1 MGTPASNT
9 EDEGSL
15 RYFGWRVVLAANLG
29 VMVGFGSLLVYTFSV
44 FLKPLTGEFG
54 WSREAVSRA
63 FGMSA
68 MAVALSS
75 PLLGKALDRF
85 SPRRIILPCV
95 VVFGTAFASL
105 SLLTANLWHLY
116 GVFLV
121 LGIVG
126 NATTQM
132 GYSGAI
138 ASWFKKQRGLAFAVV
153 MAGGGLGSILL
164 PMATQ
169 SLIASFGWRMAY
181 LILGGLVLAVG
192 LPLSARYLRRK
203 NSEKRVEYEGA
214 TVGEAL
220 RQRSYWILVAT
231 LFLSSIAVNG
241 AITHL
246 VALLTDRGFSAGMAA
261 VAASALGGANFLGRL
276 MTGALLDRFFGP
288 RIAFGLLTS
297 MAGGILLL
305 ARASKIEEGILAAVL
320 IGFGLGGEADVTP
333 YLLTRYFGLRA
344 FSTLYGLS
352 WTFYAMAGALGPAIL
367 GRVFDLT
374 QSYTVVL
381 SVMAMTTLVSAIL
394 MLWMPR
400 YKPE

>member
-1 MGTPASNT
+1 MATFASSA
-9 EDEGSL
+9 EDEGSP
-15 RYFGWRVVLAANLG
+15 RYYGWRVVLAANLG
-29 VMVGFGSLLVYTFSV
+29 VMVSFGSLLVYTFSV
-44 FLKPLTGEFG
+44 FLKPLTIEFG

-63 FGMSA
+63 FGLAA
-68 MAVALSS
+68 MALALFS
-75 PLLGKALDRF
+75 PLLGRALDRN
-85 SPRRIILPCV
+85 SPRRIVLPCV
-95 VVFGTAFASL
+95 VVFGVAFASL
-105 SLLTANLWHLY
+105 SLLTPNLWHLY

-121 LGIVG
+121 LGIAG

-138 ASWFKKQRGLAFAVV
+138 ASWFEKRRGLAFAVV
-153 MAGGGLGSILL
+153 MAGAGLGSIVL
-164 PMATQ
+164 PVAAQ
-169 SLIASFGWRMAY
+169 ALIAKFGWRMAY
-181 LILGGLVLAVG
+181 LILGCVVLAVG
-192 LPLSARYLRRK
+192 LPLSARYLRMK
-203 NSEKRVEYEGA
+203 QHGERVEHEGA
-214 TVGEAL
+214 TVREAL

-246 VALLTDRGFSAGMAA
+246 VALLTDRGITAGMAA
-261 VAASALGGANFLGRL
+261 VAASALGGASFVGRL

-288 RIAFGLLTS
+288 RIAFALLSS
-297 MAGGILLL
+297 MAAGILLL
-305 ARASKIEEGILAAVL
+305 ARASTIKEGILAAVL

-333 YLLTRYFGLRA
+333 YLLARYFGLRA

-352 WTFYAMAGALGPAIL
+352 WTFYALAGALGPAIL

-374 QSYTVVL
+374 GSYTSVL
-381 SVMAMTTLVSAIL
+381 STLAVPTLLSAIL